1 MDAAWQAAIGLK
13 QNYIAAPR
21 CDHGVMLLLALR
33 RDGSIADMG
42 NRSFARAAGAALV
55 MIWAL
60 STGPVAMP
68 VAFADPCPAAEV
80 VFARGT
86 GEPVG
91 VGGAGQA
98 FIDSLTAQ
106 VPGKTVGV
114 YPVNYPATNDYV
126 NSARAGAADAI
137 AHVQS
142 TAASCPN
149 TKIVLGGYSQGAGVM
164 DMTSQQ
170 LPPQVANH
178 VAAVALFGNP
188 QSSYAKQLS
197 DNQIPAINP
206 SYRART
212 IDICLPDDEI
222 CAEGGNII
230 AHLGYVPDATNQ
242 AASFVAARL

>member
-1 MDAAWQAAIGLK
+1 
-13 QNYIAAPR
+13 
-21 CDHGVMLLLALR
+21 MLLLALG
-33 RDGSIADMG
+33 RDGSIARMSS
-42 NRSFARAAGAALV
+42 RSIARIVGTALV
-55 MIWAL
+55 MAAL
-60 STGPVAMP
+60 STAPVAMQ
-68 VAFADPCPAAEV
+68 VAVADQCPDVEV

-86 GEPVG
+86 GEPPG

-106 VPGKTVGV
+106 VPGKSVGV
-114 YPVNYPATNDYV
+114 YPVNYPATPNYV
-126 NSARAGAADAI
+126 DSAEVGAADAG
-137 AHVQS
+137 AHIQNTVS
-142 TAASCPN
+142 SCPN

-164 DMTSQQ
+164 DMTSHQ
-170 LPPQVANH
+170 LSPRVANH

-206 SYRART
+206 SYSSKT

-222 CAEGGNII
+222 CAEGGNIL

-242 AASFVAARL
+242 AAGFVASRL

>member
-1 MDAAWQAAIGLK
+1 M
-13 QNYIAAPR
+13 
-21 CDHGVMLLLALR
+21 
-33 RDGSIADMG
+33 SS
-42 NRSFARAAGAALV
+42 RSFVRILGIALV
-55 MIWAL
+55 VACAL
-60 STGPVAMP
+60 STAPVVMP
-68 VAFADPCPAAEV
+68 VAFADPCPDVEV

-86 GEPVG
+86 GEPPG

-106 VPGKTVGV
+106 VPGKSVNV
-114 YPVNYPATNDYV
+114 YPVNYPATPNYV
-126 NSARAGAADAI
+126 DSARAGAADAG
-137 AHVQS
+137 AHIQNAV
-142 TAASCPN
+142 ASCPK

-164 DMTSQQ
+164 DMTTHQ

-188 QSSYAKQLS
+188 QSSYSKQLS

-206 SYRART
+206 SYSSKT

-242 AASFVAARL
+242 AATYVAGKL